1 MPDQPAASFQ
11 TVPTRILVVEDDEQF
26 RHSVKRALELDG
38 HQVSPFADAESAL
51 EGLAAVAPT
60 VILTDLRLP
69 FSDGLYLL
77 DRVREKA
84 PDLPVVLMTGHGDI
98 PTAIQAIRAGVYD
111 FLEKPFSRERL
122 LAVIQRASDQ
132 HRLVKENQ
140 QLKLRLAAASGIDQV
155 VRGDSPPVRELRD
168 LILRL
173 APKPVD
179 VLIRGETGTG
189 KELVARCLHDY
200 GNRTGNFVAVNCA
213 AVPEHLFESEL
224 FGHEAGAFTGATK
237 VRIGKIE
244 HAKDGTLF
252 LDEVEAMPLA
262 LQAKVLRVLQER
274 EVERLGSNRPIPV
287 NFRVVAAT
295 KVSLAELGSKGGF
308 REDLFY
314 RLNVAMLKVPPL
326 HERPGDILG
335 LFQVFLQQA
344 SLRYQM
350 PMPTVG
356 AEHHQALLSS
366 RWPGNVRELKAC
378 AERCV
383 LGMPMFVDGNAEA
396 AASLT
401 FDESMSMIERSLLE
415 ASLRRHAGSV
425 KAVCVELSLTPATIY
440 RKLKALG
447 LDAAS
452 FKVAGGD
459 QV

>member
-1 MPDQPAASFQ
+1 MPDQPTASFQ
-11 TVPTRILVVEDDEQF
+11 PLPARILVVEDDEQF
-26 RHSVKRALELDG
+26 RLSVKRALELDG
-38 HQVSPFADAESAL
+38 NHVSLFADAESAL
-51 EGLAAVAPT
+51 ESLAAVAPS

-69 FSDGLYLL
+69 FADGLFLL
-77 DRVREKA
+77 ERVRERE

-132 HRLVKENQ
+132 HRLVKENL

-155 VRGDSPPVRELRD
+155 VRGDSRPVRELRD

-237 VRIGKIE
+237 ARIGKIE

-350 PMPTVG
+350 PMPVVG
-356 AEHHQALLSS
+356 AEHHQSLLSS

-383 LGMPMFVDGNAEA
+383 LGMPMFVDGGSEA
-396 AASLT
+396 TPMS

-415 ASLRRHAGSV
+415 ASLRRQAGSV
-425 KAVCVELSLTPATIY
+425 KAVCAELSLTPATIY

-452 FKVAGGD
+452 FKMAGGE
-459 QV
+459 QT

>member
-1 MPDQPAASFQ
+1 
-11 TVPTRILVVEDDEQF
+11 VV
-26 RHSVKRALELDG
+26 
-38 HQVSPFADAESAL
+38 
-51 EGLAAVAPT
+51 
-60 VILTDLRLP
+60 LTDLRLP
-69 FSDGLYLL
+69 RADGLYLL
-77 DRVREKA
+77 DRVRERD

-122 LAVIQRASDQ
+122 LAVIQRAADQ
-132 HRLVKENQ
+132 RRLVKENQ
-140 QLKLRLAAASGIDQV
+140 QLKLRLAASSGIDQV

-168 LILRL
+168 LILRV
-173 APKPVD
+173 ATKPVD

-237 VRIGKIE
+237 ARIGKIE

-274 EVERLGSNRPIPV
+274 EVERLGSNKSIPV

-295 KVSLAELGSKGGF
+295 KVRLSELGTKGGF

-326 HERPGDILG
+326 RERLGDILP
-335 LFQVFLQQA
+335 LFQIFLQQA

-350 PMPTVG
+350 PVPGIG

-366 RWPGNVRELKAC
+366 RWPGNVRELKGC
-378 AERCV
+378 ADRCV
-383 LGMPMFVDGNAEA
+383 LGMPLFVDGGPATKA
-396 AASLT
+396 QMT
-401 FDESMSMIERSLLE
+401 FDESMSMIECSLLE
-415 ASLRRHAGSV
+415 ASLRRQAGSV
-425 KAVCVELSLTPATIY
+425 KAVCAELSLTPATLY
-440 RKLKALG
+440 RKLKTLG

-452 FKVAGGD
+452 FKVAGGE
-459 QV
+459 QG